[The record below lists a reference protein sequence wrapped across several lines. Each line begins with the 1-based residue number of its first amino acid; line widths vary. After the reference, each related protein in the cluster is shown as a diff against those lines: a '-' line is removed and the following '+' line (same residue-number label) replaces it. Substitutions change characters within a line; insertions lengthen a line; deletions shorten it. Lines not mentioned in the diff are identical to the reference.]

1 MNNYRYNSV
10 VYEELCNISFSELA
24 KIKKWARKNLASN
37 IEKGNLNFF
46 YLFENLTIFIG
57 EENRYSLASAIT
69 IQVCSPNTNN
79 LRLNELGRLA
89 AELTAIV
96 PLMGREWLGI
106 LQAIMPRDGNKSS
119 YNDVCTRIDGVS
131 PIVLAEQL
139 AVLFGIMMARGALQM
154 EAVINIGKIFI
165 KIIIEMLLYI

>member
-1 MNNYRYNSV
+1 MV
-10 VYEELCNISFSELA
+10 
-24 KIKKWARKNLASN
+24 
-37 IEKGNLNFF
+37 
-46 YLFENLTIFIG
+46 FIG

-154 EAVINIGKIFI
+154 EAVINIGKNS
-165 KIIIEMLLYI
+165 

>member
-1 MNNYRYNSV
+1 MKNFVIFLFLSSQKLRNGL
-10 VYEELCNISFSELA
+10 EKIWPQISKKVF
-24 KIKKWARKNLASN
+24 IKKIYKILW
-37 IEKGNLNFF
+37 F
-46 YLFENLTIFIG
+46 FIG

-154 EAVINIGKIFI
+154 EAVINIGKN
-165 KIIIEMLLYI
+165 LLFDFPLYL

>member
-1 MNNYRYNSV
+1 MKNYVIFRFLSSQKSRNGP
-10 VYEELCNISFSELA
+10 E
-24 KIKKWARKNLASN
+24 KIWHQTLKKVFDKKY
-37 IEKGNLNFF
+37 IKLNFMV
-46 YLFENLTIFIG
+46 FIG

-154 EAVINIGKIFI
+154 EAVINIG
-165 KIIIEMLLYI
+165 

>member
-1 MNNYRYNSV
+1 MKNFVIFLFLSSQKLRNGLEKIWHQILKKVFNKKIYK
-10 VYEELCNISFSELA
+10 ISWF
-24 KIKKWARKNLASN
+24 
-37 IEKGNLNFF
+37 
-46 YLFENLTIFIG
+46 FIG

-154 EAVINIGKIFI
+154 EAVINIGKN
-165 KIIIEMLLYI
+165 LLF

>member
-1 MNNYRYNSV
+1 MKNFVIFLSLSSQKLRNGLEKIWPQILKKVLNS
-10 VYEELCNISFSELA
+10 
-24 KIKKWARKNLASN
+24 KIYKILWV
-37 IEKGNLNFF
+37 
-46 YLFENLTIFIG
+46 FIG

-154 EAVINIGKIFI
+154 EAVINIGKN
-165 KIIIEMLLYI
+165 LLF

>member
-1 MNNYRYNSV
+1 M
-10 VYEELCNISFSELA
+10 
-24 KIKKWARKNLASN
+24 
-37 IEKGNLNFF
+37 
-46 YLFENLTIFIG
+46 
-57 EENRYSLASAIT
+57 
-69 IQVCSPNTNN
+69 
-79 LRLNELGRLA
+79 GRLA

-154 EAVINIGKIFI
+154 EAVINIGKNLLFDFFIIVTIFCSPGI
-165 KIIIEMLLYI
+165 DAAQRDLGKTASW

>member
-1 MNNYRYNSV
+1 M
-10 VYEELCNISFSELA
+10 
-24 KIKKWARKNLASN
+24 
-37 IEKGNLNFF
+37 
-46 YLFENLTIFIG
+46 
-57 EENRYSLASAIT
+57 
-69 IQVCSPNTNN
+69 
-79 LRLNELGRLA
+79 GRLA

-154 EAVINIGKIFI
+154 EAVINIGKN
-165 KIIIEMLLYI
+165 LLFDFSYDFCSPGIDATQCDLGKTTSR

>member
-1 MNNYRYNSV
+1 MKNFVIFLFLSSQKLRNGL
-10 VYEELCNISFSELA
+10 E
-24 KIKKWARKNLASN
+24 KIWHQILKKVFNKKIYKILW
-37 IEKGNLNFF
+37 F
-46 YLFENLTIFIG
+46 FIG

-154 EAVINIGKIFI
+154 EAVINIGKNS
-165 KIIIEMLLYI
+165 

>member
-1 MNNYRYNSV
+1 MKNFVTFHFLNWQKSRNGL
-10 VYEELCNISFSELA
+10 E
-24 KIKKWARKNLASN
+24 KIWPQILIKVTS
-37 IEKGNLNFF
+37 FF

>member
-1 MNNYRYNSV
+1 MKNYVIFRFLSSQKSRNGLEKIWHQILKKV
-10 VYEELCNISFSELA
+10 FDKNI
-24 KIKKWARKNLASN
+24 
-37 IEKGNLNFF
+37 LNRILWF
-46 YLFENLTIFIG
+46 FIG

-154 EAVINIGKIFI
+154 EAVINIGKNF
-165 KIIIEMLLYI
+165 

>member
-1 MNNYRYNSV
+1 MKNFVTFHFLNSQKSRNGPERIWPQILKKVAGNY
-10 VYEELCNISFSELA
+10 
-24 KIKKWARKNLASN
+24 
-37 IEKGNLNFF
+37 LNKMLL
-46 YLFENLTIFIG
+46 YFIG

-154 EAVINIGKIFI
+154 ESVINIGKFQP
-165 KIIIEMLLYI
+165 KRSKLFMFF

>member
-1 MNNYRYNSV
+1 MKNYVIFRFLSSQKSRNGQ
-10 VYEELCNISFSELA
+10 E
-24 KIKKWARKNLASN
+24 KIWHQTLKKVFHKKK
-37 IEKGNLNFF
+37 ILNRILWF
-46 YLFENLTIFIG
+46 FIG

-154 EAVINIGKIFI
+154 EAVINIGNNLLFDFFSLVTIFCSPGI
-165 KIIIEMLLYI
+165 DAA